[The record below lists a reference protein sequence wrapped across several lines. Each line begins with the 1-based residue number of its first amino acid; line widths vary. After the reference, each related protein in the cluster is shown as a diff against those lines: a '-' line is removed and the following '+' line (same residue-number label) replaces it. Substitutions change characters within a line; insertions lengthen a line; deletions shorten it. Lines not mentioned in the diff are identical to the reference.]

1 MMGTCT
7 LILINILS
15 LKNNEPQNVKRIL
28 ISISPQSLASLAVKY
43 KLDLKTCAKKLCG
56 FLKTYFNAEYVFDTT
71 FSREFSL
78 LESQKEFIEKYQKN
92 QNDPNNFKL
101 PILSSACPG
110 RYFYNCVFFYLQ
122 TTYILFFTRLDL
134 LC

>member
-1 MMGTCT
+1 MKRS

-15 LKNNEPQNVKRIL
+15 LKNNEPQNVKRIVV
-28 ISISPQSLASLAVKY
+28 SISPQSRASLAVKY

-56 FLKTYFNAEYVFDTT
+56 FLKKYFNAEYVFDTT

-92 QNDPNNFKL
+92 QNDSNNFKL

-110 RYFYNCVFFYLQ
+110 RYL
-122 TTYILFFTRLDL
+122 
-134 LC
+134 